1 MSVRRGIKRAPR
13 APRVRAKG
21 AHGWGMLRAVR
32 PWPGSLKREDAYRH
46 DRRVRVA
53 LRDAP
58 HEAVADDEAR
68 RRIDRQQHQNGE
80 LCRDHGVG
88 RVERQSASRWNPEVE
103 MQKEGDETRR
113 WRAVGT
119 CRFEKTPC
127 HIARPSHTLLS
138 STIPPPRFFTH
149 SLSRQHNP
157 SPFLT
162 APGTDPEKGFSPSA
176 PALVALFA
184 SSLVQTCELEV
195 DQPIAL
201 ATMYPPA

>member
-1 MSVRRGIKRAPR
+1 MGGVCCALCGC
-13 APRVRAKG
+13 G
-21 AHGWGMLRAVR
+21 
-32 PWPGSLKREDAYRH
+32 GSLKREDAYRH

-68 RRIDRQQHQNGE
+68 RRIDGQQHQNGE

>member
-1 MSVRRGIKRAPR
+1 MTG
-13 APRVRAKG
+13 
-21 AHGWGMLRAVR
+21 
-32 PWPGSLKREDAYRH
+32 EC
-46 DRRVRVA
+46 A
-53 LRDAP
+53 LRC
-58 HEAVADDEAR
+58 EMR
-68 RRIDRQQHQNGE
+68 RMRLLPTTRHAAESTDSSIRTESFAATMVLDVWKSR
-80 LCRDHGVG
+80 
-88 RVERQSASRWNPEVE
+88 ASRRYQDRIKGRELTA
-103 MQKEGDETRR
+103 G
-113 WRAVGT
+113 GT
-119 CRFEKTPC
+119 KLGGG
-127 HIARPSHTLLS
+127 ARGHFPLIKHTMSHRTSFTHEFLS

>member
-1 MSVRRGIKRAPR
+1 
-13 APRVRAKG
+13 
-21 AHGWGMLRAVR
+21 MLRAVR

-58 HEAVADDEAR
+58 HEAVSDDEAR
-68 RRIDRQQHQNGE
+68 RRIDGQQHQDGE

-88 RVERQSASRWNPEVE
+88 RVEKPCVAKVSGSHQGSRAHSR
-103 MQKEGDETRR
+103 GDETRR
-113 WRAVGT
+113 WRAWALSVG
-119 CRFEKTPC
+119 KT
-127 HIARPSHTLLS
+127 HTMSHRTSFTRIPFVHHSTS
-138 STIPPPRFFTH
+138 SLFTH

>member
-1 MSVRRGIKRAPR
+1 
-13 APRVRAKG
+13 
-21 AHGWGMLRAVR
+21 MLRAGR

-68 RRIDRQQHQNGE
+68 RRIDGQQHQNRE

-88 RVERQSASRWNPEVE
+88 RVEKPCVAKVSGSHQGSRAHSR
-103 MQKEGDETRR
+103 GDETRR
-113 WRAVGT
+113 WRAWALSVASKHT
-119 CRFEKTPC
+119 M
-127 HIARPSHTLLS
+127 SHRTSFTHEFLS

>member
-1 MSVRRGIKRAPR
+1 MTGECALRCEMRRMRLLPTTRHAAESTDSSIRTESFAATMVLDVWKGSRRRGGIRRSRCKKRGT
-13 APRVRAKG
+13 KLGGG
-21 AHGWGMLRAVR
+21 AR
-32 PWPGSLKREDAYRH
+32 
-46 DRRVRVA
+46 
-53 LRDAP
+53 
-58 HEAVADDEAR
+58 
-68 RRIDRQQHQNGE
+68 
-80 LCRDHGVG
+80 
-88 RVERQSASRWNPEVE
+88 
-103 MQKEGDETRR
+103 
-113 WRAVGT
+113 VGT